1 MKTSTVLVLFVV
13 GIVGIQAAF
22 IDDLYRE
29 INGYRAKRRLPAL
42 RRDSDL
48 EYHLRRI
55 GDLPTYVGHDH
66 SEYDNLVGEAR
77 KKGNGCYS
85 VGENIAWNNNL
96 KARDIVAQWKESTS
110 GHHEQ
115 MLTTSVIIV
124 RIFLFLI

>member
-29 INGYRAKRRLPAL
+29 INSYRATRRLPAL
-42 RRDSDL
+42 RRDTDL

-55 GDLPTYVGHDH
+55 GDLPTYVGHGH
-66 SEYDNLVGEAR
+66 SEYDNLVSEVK
-77 KKGNGCYS
+77 KKGNGCFHY
-85 VGENIAWNNNL
+85 GENIAWHWSL
-96 KARDIVAQWKESTS
+96 SAKDVVEIWKNSKE

-115 MLTTSVIIV
+115 MLTTRVSNYS
-124 RIFLFLI
+124 